1 MNNRPNTT
9 PLSNPDTSQRRRAAW
24 TAGLGLLF
32 MGLMAP
38 FAFFGVLQNLVVPA
52 DASATVNNIV
62 ASPGLFRSGVAVFL
76 IVIVLDIVV
85 AWALYVLLAP
95 VNRTLSM
102 VIAWLRVV
110 YATVF
115 ASALANLLDVAQL
128 LDGSGGARL
137 QSEQLEAQVMA
148 SLTRFDSGYE
158 GIGLAIFGLHLI
170 GLGYLVFNS
179 VHFPRFLGALV
190 VVAGA
195 GYLFDSFGTVLV
207 PGYAWTIAAYTFVG
221 EVLLMGWLLWRA
233 FKGFPA
239 DGSADQRWVHGSTA
253 PVSRHTEARREDYQG
268 SQASGFRIRSAR
280 SRK

>member
-1 MNNRPNTT
+1 MNNNPITT
-9 PLSNPDTSQRRRAAW
+9 PLPNTDTSRRRGAAW
-24 TAGLGLLF
+24 VAGLGLLL

-52 DASATVNNIV
+52 DASATVDNIV

-85 AWALYVLLAP
+85 AWALYMLLAP
-95 VNRTLSM
+95 VNRTVSL
-102 VIAWLRVV
+102 VTAWLRVV

-128 LDGSGGARL
+128 VDGFEGSTL
-137 QSEQLEAQVMA
+137 QPEQLEAHVMA
-148 SLTRFDSGYE
+148 SLTGFLSGYE
-158 GIGLAIFGLHLI
+158 GIGLAIFGLHLF

-179 VHFPRFLGALV
+179 AYFPRFVGALV

-195 GYLFDSFGTVLV
+195 GYLFDSFGAVLV
-207 PGYAWTIAAYTFVG
+207 PGYAWTVAAYAFVG
-221 EVLLMGWLLWRA
+221 EVLLMFWLLWRA

-239 DGSADQRWVHGSTA
+239 DGSAAQLEVGPRLDQPGLTM
-253 PVSRHTEARREDYQG
+253 Q
-268 SQASGFRIRSAR
+268 
-280 SRK
+280 